1 MGRRSS
7 GTRATLKLAAEEG
20 QKFRKFG
27 LNRLLCAAV
36 KGIPRPTVTE
46 LSGGQNKVL
55 HYAEQFACNK
65 TPTWCKAPEDK
76 ATNYVGG
83 ALCATSFFMLVSI
96 SRKHIPQFVLR
107 KVQHAEAGATRSW
120 PYFGSVGRSSI
131 GEELRSRYREAWRE
145 KLGRG
150 LSHSCWA
157 KQPHTVW

>member
-96 SRKHIPQFVLR
+96 SRKHIPQFV
-107 KVQHAEAGATRSW
+107 
-120 PYFGSVGRSSI
+120 GSVGRSSI